1 MRKCLVGENGL
12 IAWHGSKPSPRLA
25 WDELVVF
32 YESLHSLSDEEEAW
46 VGKLLDQWEA
56 AEKDKAAELD
66 SAQAQDQRDVLGE
79 ASAEKETMTGDA
91 MLTPDVIQR
100 SDVSQ
105 RGRKRTTKWFGDE
118 FGQFDDDC

>member
-105 RGRKRTTKWFGDE
+105 RGRQRTKKWYGDDL
-118 FGQFDDDC
+118 GQFDDDC